1 QKPVRLIQDNSDAVA
16 RPDRFRRS
24 PPKCYAGT
32 FPELDSMCCDPDAHY
47 RGFGFPDLET
57 PFPRVDLASPHR
69 EMPFPHLDFAFPDLE
84 MPFPRVDLASP
95 YRDMAFPHLDFGF
108 PDLEMPFPRVDLA
121 FPHREMP
128 FPHLDFAFPD
138 LETPFPRVDLAFP
151 HREMPFPSVR
161 PNPALGAVT
170 ERAIPRPA
178 SRFTEG
184 WTTANDR
191 SVPFR

>member
-1 QKPVRLIQDNSDAVA
+1 MILGVFTEGAIPWPRVSFVACTEIQRGPPGKERRAVGAFTFPWASVQKPIRLIQDNSDAVA

-84 MPFPRVDLASP
+84 
-95 YRDMAFPHLDFGF
+95 
-108 PDLEMPFPRVDLA
+108 
-121 FPHREMP
+121 
-128 FPHLDFAFPD
+128 
-138 LETPFPRVDLAFP
+138 TPFPRVDLAFP
-151 HREMPFPSVR
+151 HREMPFPRVR

-170 ERAIPRPA
+170 ERAIPRPG

-184 WTTANDR
+184 WTPVKDR
-191 SVPFR
+191 SVPFRFSSTGWER

>member
-1 QKPVRLIQDNSDAVA
+1 MILGVFTEGAIPWPRVSFVACTEIQRGPPGKERRAVGAFTFPWASVQKPIRLIQDNSDAVA

-57 PFPRVDLASPHR
+57 PFPRVDLA
-69 EMPFPHLDFAFPDLE
+69 
-84 MPFPRVDLASP
+84 
-95 YRDMAFPHLDFGF
+95 
-108 PDLEMPFPRVDLA
+108 

-128 FPHLDFAFPD
+128 FP
-138 LETPFPRVDLAFP
+138 R
-151 HREMPFPSVR
+151 VR

-170 ERAIPRPA
+170 ERAIPRPG

-184 WTTANDR
+184 WTPVKDR
-191 SVPFR
+191 SVPFRFSSTGWER